1 MNVYNKITHTLAF
14 APIKDTEFPNSPAK
28 ARLGR
33 FVPRM
38 LKEQVFRIKIIY
50 RTKPF
55 LMV

>member
-38 LKEQVFRIKIIY
+38 LNEQVFRIKIIY